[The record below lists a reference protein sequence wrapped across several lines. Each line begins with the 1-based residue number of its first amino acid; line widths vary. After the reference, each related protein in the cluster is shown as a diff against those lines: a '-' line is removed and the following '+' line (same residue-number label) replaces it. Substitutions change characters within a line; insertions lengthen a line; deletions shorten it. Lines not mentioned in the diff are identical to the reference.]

1 MENHDDTSLPKRE
14 LPQGSQSSLQQEKLF
29 LLEKKDT
36 VFAICTALSCIVTS
50 AFGLFGGFSLGFA
63 LSCVL
68 SITLFA
74 VYFSGGCKVGTFPV
88 ACGVLALLLSSVFV
102 CTTNGS
108 VRFCSTIMIVL
119 LSLVCF
125 DGLLHGDAKGN
136 RRTLEIFFTAVA
148 TINMIALA
156 VKSLFSNENGN
167 KKTVGKVLVGVLCAV
182 PVLAIVVPLFLSSY
196 DAFL

>member
-88 ACGVLALLLSSVFV
+88 ACGVLALLLSSVFMLLG
-102 CTTNGS
+102 CLAF
-108 VRFCSTIMIVL
+108 RFVL
-119 LSLVCF
+119 
-125 DGLLHGDAKGN
+125 K
-136 RRTLEIFFTAVA
+136 EVA
-148 TINMIALA
+148 RMKIQQQ
-156 VKSLFSNENGN
+156 VKEN
-167 KKTVGKVLVGVLCAV
+167 
-182 PVLAIVVPLFLSSY
+182 
-196 DAFL
+196 